1 VNSIGRRYGRGL
13 VIGGGIAGPVVGM
26 ALQRVGIDS
35 AIFEASSGPS
45 DGVGAFLT
53 VASNGIDAL
62 QAIDAHRPVV
72 AAGVRT
78 ERMVLSSGRGKFLGA
93 IEAGVPLTDGSTTT
107 TIERGTLYRL
117 LHDEARRRRIPIAHG
132 KRLVGIDETS
142 AGVIARFADGSAE
155 EGGFLV
161 GADGIWST
169 TRSLLHPEAPRPE
182 YTGLIGLGGRA
193 RGVDLDTEP
202 FTFEMIFGARAFFG
216 LFPVDRTD
224 VLWFANLPV
233 RPEPER
239 TELAAVSA
247 AAWRERLV
255 EAFAADAF
263 PARALIDATHD
274 EDLKIASMHTLEPPA
289 SWYGGRSVLV
299 GDAAHVTSPSSG
311 QGASL
316 AMEDA
321 VELARCLR
329 DRNHLGSAFSAFQT
343 LREAR
348 VRRVLRAAKRVNS
361 DKAAGPVGRAI
372 RDAVMPLMMRWMAN
386 PARQLWLLAHH
397 IDFTGAVGG
406 PRALLEAA

>member
-1 VNSIGRRYGRGL
+1 MNSVGRRYGRGL
-13 VIGGGIAGPVVGM
+13 VIGGGIAGPVMGM
-26 ALQRVGIDS
+26 ALQRVGIES

-72 AAGVRT
+72 AAGIRT
-78 ERMVLSSGRGKFLGA
+78 ERMVLSSGTGKFLGA

-107 TIERGTLYRL
+107 TIERATLYRL

-155 EGGFLV
+155 EGGFLI

-169 TRSLLHPEAPRPE
+169 TRLLLDLEAPRPE
-182 YTGLIGLGGRA
+182 YTGLFGLGGRA
-193 RGVDLDTEP
+193 RGVKLDTESS
-202 FTFEMIFGARAFFG
+202 TFEMIFGARAFFG
-216 LFPVDRTD
+216 FIPDRSD

-239 TELAAVSA
+239 TELAAVPPR
-247 AAWRERLV
+247 AWKERLV
-255 EAFAADAF
+255 EAFADDAF
-263 PARALIDATHD
+263 PAREIIEATDD
-274 EDLKIASMHTLEPPA
+274 EDLRTASMHTLEPPA
-289 SWYGGRSVLV
+289 SWYRGRSVLV

-329 DRNHLGSAFSAFQT
+329 ERNRVGSAFSAFQT

-397 IDFTGAVGG
+397 IDFTGPVGG
-406 PRALLEAA
+406 PRAFLEAA